1 MTNLA
6 TSGLRRSKRIKNMM
20 NPTNQ
25 NNDDPAIMAY
35 TSSVKNESH
44 FNGPN
49 HKKLI
54 LVFFSVFCAVGAL
67 WTFSTSLSP
76 NFHNKTFHSFIKRV
90 SNEYERIN
98 GLIDDTMNEVCQ
110 QVKSFTTS
118 NEAYTYKQMLNEN
131 YFKEFFQAVLEE
143 IEVHEKRDQWTLMER
158 KDITPGSKTIM
169 AIWSFI

>member
-1 MTNLA
+1 MYNDLESPKMINME
-6 TSGLRRSKRIKNMM
+6 TSSLRQSKLIKNMI

-54 LVFFSVFCAVGAL
+54 LVFFSVFCAVGDL
-67 WTFSTSLSP
+67 WTFSTSLSLH
-76 NFHNKTFHSFIKRV
+76 FHNKSFHSFTKRV
-90 SNEYERIN
+90 SNEYKRIN
-98 GLIDDTMNEVCQ
+98 GLFDKTMNEVCH

-118 NEAYTYKQMLNEN
+118 NEAYTYKQMLNGN
-131 YFKEFFQAVLEE
+131 YFKDFFHDML
-143 IEVHEKRDQWTLMER
+143 
-158 KDITPGSKTIM
+158 
-169 AIWSFI
+169 